1 MQQGQQVSAA
11 AVLALQVFQSAA
23 EELVQRSL
31 LPVLPELPQEQ
42 ELALYASDGRTL
54 IFSTALLAAKTT
66 RATQGVAV
74 MALKK
79 NAKVT
84 RVQTLSDSAIGNQAR
99 YRAKSLPAA
108 GALLRQEDTEEQQ
121 ISLDL

>member
-1 MQQGQQVSAA
+1 M
-11 AVLALQVFQSAA
+11 L
-23 EELVQRSL
+23 ELS
-31 LPVLPELPQEQ
+31 QEQ

-54 IFSTALLAAKTT
+54 IFSTALLAPKTT

-79 NAKVT
+79 NAKLV
-84 RVQTLSDSAIGNQAR
+84 RVRTLADSPIGNQAR

>member
-1 MQQGQQVSAA
+1 MRPRPT
-11 AVLALQVFQSAA
+11 A
-23 EELVQRSL
+23 ESSPVRTRDKSSLVCRAWSFRRK
-31 LPVLPELPQEQ
+31 Q

-54 IFSTALLAAKTT
+54 IFSTALLASKTT

-79 NAKVT
+79 NAKLV
-84 RVQTLSDSAIGNQAR
+84 RVRTLADSAIGNQAR